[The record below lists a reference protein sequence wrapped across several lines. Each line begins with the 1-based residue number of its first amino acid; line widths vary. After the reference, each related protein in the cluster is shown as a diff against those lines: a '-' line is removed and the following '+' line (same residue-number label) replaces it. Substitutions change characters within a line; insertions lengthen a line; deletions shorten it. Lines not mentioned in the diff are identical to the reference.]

1 MSKLTVR
8 DVGRLCGVQLPSAPG
23 KAKCPIRKHQRDD
36 KTFRVFVSRSGDE
49 IWKCWSCDEPDNV
62 GDAVAL
68 YAHLQKL
75 GRKEAWLKLREMGHE
90 VPGSDRTGTDR
101 RSFVPRVVAPPLAK
115 PKVGV
120 RGVKVE
126 RVLPLPQARLETWR
140 ALPDDGVREFLESR
154 GFDPSFDFR
163 SFGVIAMPSSCVGF
177 VYVDPMTGSPCRVK
191 VRGTRDKKFWNEPR
205 PDPNQPGAKAL
216 APLWLSDRLKLDVAA
231 SEALIITEGE
241 LDALALVSLGI
252 PNVVSLPDGSESALT
267 VSLEPLCGIF
277 RTWYV
282 AVDADEP
289 GERAWRHLRDR
300 ARASGAE
307 PVRITWARMEGDEVE
322 RFKDAN
328 DALKAGFTRE
338 DFERCL
344 RVSAPSGRRVA

>member
-1 MSKLTVR
+1 MSKLSIR
-8 DVGRLCGVQLPSAPG
+8 DIGRLCGMQLPSPPG

-36 KTFRVFVSRSGDE
+36 KTFRVFVGRSGEE

-75 GRKEAWLKLREMGHE
+75 SRKEAWLKLREMGYE
-90 VPGSDRTGTDR
+90 VPGSDRGPADR
-101 RSFVPRVVAPPLAK
+101 RPFAPRPASGLPK

-120 RGVKVE
+120 RGVKVA
-126 RVLPLPQARLETWR
+126 RVLALPR
-140 ALPDDGVREFLESR
+140 AKLDAWSGLPDDGVRSFLGSR
-154 GFDPSFDFR
+154 GFDPWFDFR
-163 SFGVIAMPSSCVGF
+163 SYGVIPMPASCVGF
-177 VYVDPMTGSPCRVK
+177 VYVDPMTGVPCRVK
-191 VRGTRDKKFWNEPR
+191 VRAMRDKKFWNEPR
-205 PDPNQPGAKAL
+205 PDPAQPGAKAL

-231 SEALIITEGE
+231 SEDLIITEGE
-241 LDALALVSLGI
+241 IDALSLVSLGI

-289 GERAWRHLRDR
+289 GNRAWRHLRDR

-307 PVRITWARMEGDEVE
+307 AVRVIWARMDGDEVE
-322 RFKDAN
+322 QFKDAN
-328 DALKAGFTRE
+328 DALRAGFTRE

-344 RVSAPSGRRVA
+344 QVSGSSGRRVA